1 MTVHPEPVV
10 NNPED
15 LLKAARQAA
24 DKAHCPYSNFHVG
37 AAVRCTDGTVV
48 TGSNVENASFGLT
61 ICAERVALFSCVA
74 QGLQPLELA
83 VSCVDAQ
90 SDASPGSRMP
100 CGACR
105 QVMQELLPDNAIV
118 YIDGIGTKPLTELL
132 PDAFSL
138 DSAENAP

>member
-1 MTVHPEPVV
+1 MSSADP
-10 NNPED
+10 
-15 LLKAARQAA
+15 LLIAARQAA
-24 DKAHCPYSNFHVG
+24 ERAHCPYSNFHVG
-37 AAVRCTDGTVV
+37 AAVLCSDGTVV
-48 TGSNVENASFGLT
+48 SGCNVENASYGLT

-90 SDASPGSRMP
+90 NNASLSSRMP

-118 YIDGIGTKPLTELL
+118 YIDGIGTEPLTELL